1 MEKLQET
8 AKSQISPEYCF
19 QKPLSQRFDKAEAF
33 LWISGLIMPDE
44 AEKIKMLIE
53 FKKRVEK
60 KVGDL
65 ESELKE
71 LQTTLEAVNTILL
84 DKGFK
89 RAEISK
95 TSPVPDVPLPIED
108 KTQPFSEVKE
118 IISLR
123 AVSGELLATLYADD
137 NSLHVL
143 VAEDKNFSVNTPPFN
158 QFLVERVLAKMQEK
172 DSELTKNGQ
181 LAPEQMFSYEILR
194 DGDNIKEI
202 FVRNLDAER
211 LKELK
216 SSIRWTLEK
225 MYEKIRNP
233 G

>member
-1 MEKLQET
+1 
-8 AKSQISPEYCF
+8 
-19 QKPLSQRFDKAEAF
+19 
-33 LWISGLIMPDE
+33 
-44 AEKIKMLIE
+44 
-53 FKKRVEK
+53 
-60 KVGDL
+60 
-65 ESELKE
+65 
-71 LQTTLEAVNTILL
+71 
-84 DKGFK
+84 
-89 RAEISK
+89 
-95 TSPVPDVPLPIED
+95 
-108 KTQPFSEVKE
+108 
-118 IISLR
+118 
-123 AVSGELLATLYADD
+123 
-137 NSLHVL
+137 
-143 VAEDKNFSVNTPPFN
+143 
-158 QFLVERVLAKMQEK
+158 MQEK